1 MWFVAGL
8 LVGIV
13 LGVAGTISFAA
24 VTTKPWAGP

>member
-13 LGVAGTISFAA
+13 IGVAGTISYAA
-24 VTTKPWAGP
+24 VTTRPWKP

>member
-8 LVGIV
+8 LVGLV

-24 VTTKPWAGP
+24 VTTKPWG